1 MPKPP
6 RRVGLRSASS
16 QLSLSDAGQDDDL
29 ADDFE
34 EGAELPVPKP
44 DDPARVAVA
53 LMLARA
59 LMASGTTY
67 DDAGRDGAVTVVVVV
82 GALTSALLE
91 RRVLDGP
98 DAEAIVMA
106 HEPCGGPRS

>member
-1 MPKPP
+1 MPKLP

-16 QLSLSDAGQDDDL
+16 QLSLSDARQDDDL

-34 EGAELPVPKP
+34 EGAELPVPKS

-67 DDAGRDGAVTVVVVV
+67 DDAGRDGAVTVVVVE
-82 GALTSALLE
+82 ALASALLE

-106 HEPCGGPRS
+106 HEPCGGPRP